1 MKLERAPKNSMAYAI
16 SHINHNY
23 KYSDL
28 RAAMA
33 DQDICPL
40 ATEKLIDEV
49 LSCSNHWV
57 CVSIYKPP
65 CGTLKYRVP
74 VTVQSGQF
82 FALNTLHSWL
92 ISSFM
97 SDPQAKMDTDVF
109 YQTAWCKGVLWGNFY
124 FTQSLKTFMVNVSS
138 ADITSEVLKTWTRQQ
153 TTEFHLNQSIHQPI
167 HKYISG

>member
-57 CVSIYKPP
+57 CVSIYKPL

-97 SDPQAKMDTDVF
+97 SDAQAKMDTDVF

-138 ADITSEVLKTWTRQQ
+138 ADITSEDMDKAANHRIPSK
-153 TTEFHLNQSIHQPI
+153 SINPST
-167 HKYISG
+167 YP